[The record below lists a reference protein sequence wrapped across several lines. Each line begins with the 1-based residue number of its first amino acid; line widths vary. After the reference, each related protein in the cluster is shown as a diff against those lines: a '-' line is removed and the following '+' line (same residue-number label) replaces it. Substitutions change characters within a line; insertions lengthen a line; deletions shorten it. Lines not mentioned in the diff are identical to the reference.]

1 MLGLQN
7 EREWVSFCEVV
18 LLQPAL
24 AVDERFK
31 TNSLRNQNRQA
42 LEQIILGV
50 FATLTADQVISRLDH
65 APIAN
70 ARMNTMADLWDHPQL
85 QARQRWTEVDSP
97 VGPLPALL
105 PPGRQSSFEY
115 TMGAIPSVG
124 QHNEKILQELGLSN
138 SNQTLKSPRPS

>member
-7 EREWVSFCEVV
+7 EREWVRFCEVV
-18 LLQPAL
+18 LRQPEL
-24 AVDERFK
+24 ASDERFN
-31 TNSLRNQNRQA
+31 TNSLRNQHRQTLEA
-42 LEQIILGV
+42 LILDV
-50 FATLTADQVISRLDH
+50 FATLTAAEVIQRLDD

-70 ARMNTMADLWDHPQL
+70 ARMNTMADLWAHPQL

-105 PPGRQSSFEY
+105 PPGRQSSFDY

-124 QHNEKILQELGLSN
+124 QHNQKILQELGISLS
-138 SNQTLKSPRPS
+138 S